1 MRKLPDEQFNEF
13 EYSPENMPKAK
24 NNYDVITF
32 RMYNDIQQL
41 LYKLL
46 RNEFEQHGSTKK
58 TSQGQMLRQLSD
70 ECRKFYNFTN
80 KLSNLCDCRCT
91 KELICSCNKSET
103 PKYPSSYHTG
113 LE

>member
-1 MRKLPDEQFNEF
+1 MKKYLQTKDEIKNS
-13 EYSPENMPKAK
+13 YKAR
-24 NNYDVITF
+24 NNFDVRTF

-70 ECRKFYNFTN
+70 ECRQFYMFT
-80 KLSNLCDCRCT
+80 KELSNLCDCRCT
-91 KELICSCNKSET
+91 KNLVCSWDKVHLM
-103 PKYPSSYHTG
+103 HTDG
-113 LE
+113 TE